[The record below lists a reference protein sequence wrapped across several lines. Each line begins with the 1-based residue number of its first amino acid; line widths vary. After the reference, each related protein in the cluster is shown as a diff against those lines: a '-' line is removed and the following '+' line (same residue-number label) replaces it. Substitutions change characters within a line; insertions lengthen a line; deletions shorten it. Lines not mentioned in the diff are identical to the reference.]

1 MKSKFVFEFIF
12 LLIIFAVFGGTQTF
26 AQNQKLTV
34 GNLKGTNYL
43 GCGCAFQTLAE
54 AKKPRSQKI
63 VFWSEFE
70 KKAVLNINGKDTTF
84 TLVKEGKRPAKEK
97 IGSRFYEEYTANG
110 ITIRL
115 DYLTTRVCLKGEEEC
130 EATSY
135 DVTITAA
142 KGNLKTIVKTKG
154 ACGC

>member
-34 GNLKGTNYL
+34 GNLKGNDYL